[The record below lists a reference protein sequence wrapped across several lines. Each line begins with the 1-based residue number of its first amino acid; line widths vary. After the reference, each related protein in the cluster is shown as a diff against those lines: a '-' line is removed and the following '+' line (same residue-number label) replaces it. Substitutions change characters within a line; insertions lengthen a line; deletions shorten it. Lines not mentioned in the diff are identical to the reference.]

1 MNRRIMFLFALGC
14 LPAASV
20 IIDRSAIIVGK
31 RVVKESDIQRD
42 IRITSF
48 LNGQVPDFSI
58 AARKKAASRLID
70 QELIRQQIRT
80 GKFPVAAESEA
91 DYLLAQTKQDR
102 FASEA
107 QYRNELS
114 RLGISESELKDALLW
129 QLTVLRFIDT
139 RFRPAVVVSDEDI
152 QQYYDAHRAEIAK
165 AHPNAKSAADLSSD
179 PRTTEHRGSVK
190 DACESAAVPCALRP
204 EIEQLI
210 GGERINKLLDE
221 WLQQSRKDVRIEY
234 LENSLQ

>member
-20 IIDRSAIIVGK
+20 IIDRTAIVVGQ
-31 RVVKESDIQRD
+31 RVVKDSDIQRD

-48 LNGQVPDFSI
+48 LNGRQPDFSD
-58 AARKKAASRLID
+58 ASRKKAANRLID
-70 QELIRQQIRT
+70 QELIRQQIRS
-80 GKFPVAAESEA
+80 GKFPVAEESEA
-91 DYLLAQTKQDR
+91 EQLLARTRQDR
-102 FASEA
+102 FASDA

-152 QQYYDAHRAEIAK
+152 QRYYDAHRAELAK
-165 AHPNAKSAADLSSD
+165 AHPNAKSIAD
-179 PRTTEHRGSVK
+179 
-190 DACESAAVPCALRP
+190 LRP

-210 GGERINKLLDE
+210 AGEGINKLLDE
-221 WLQQSRKDVRIEY
+221 WLQQSRRDVRIEY

>member
-20 IIDRSAIIVGK
+20 IIDRSAIIVSK
-31 RVVKESDIQRD
+31 RVVKDSDIQRD

-48 LNGQVPDFSI
+48 LNGQQPDFSD
-58 AARKKAASRLID
+58 ASRRRAASRLID
-70 QELIRQQIRT
+70 QELIRQQIRS
-80 GKFPVAAESEA
+80 GKYAVAEESEA
-91 DYLLAQTKQDR
+91 DHLLAQTKQDR
-102 FASEA
+102 FAGDA

-152 QQYYDAHRAEIAK
+152 QQYYDAHRAELAK
-165 AHPNAKSAADLSSD
+165 AHPGARGAAD
-179 PRTTEHRGSVK
+179 
-190 DACESAAVPCALRP
+190 LRP

-210 GGERINKLLDE
+210 AGERINKLLDE
-221 WLQQSRKDVRIEY
+221 WLQQSRKDVRIDY
-234 LENSLQ
+234 LEKSLQ